1 MYFNGVT
8 KNITNIYATIRHSPN
23 QPRAPRYSYKNHWT
37 PFAPIV
43 LPGNAVSAQ
52 WQGRTFFLALHS
64 PEAQKPIEVA
74 TDGGDTTFG
83 VWQAQVVMMVY
94 MCLYVYMLYHWLVH
108 GHIMMWILGIVG
120 SS

>member
-83 VWQAQVVMMVY
+83 VWTSAGCDDGLYVFI
-94 MCLYVYMLYHWLVH
+94 CLYAISLV
-108 GHIMMWILGIVG
+108 
-120 SS
+120 SSWPYYDVDIGYSG

>member
-1 MYFNGVT
+1 M
-8 KNITNIYATIRHSPN
+8 
-23 QPRAPRYSYKNHWT
+23 
-37 PFAPIV
+37 

-83 VWQAQVVMMVY
+83 VWTSARCDDGLYVFI
-94 MCLYVYMLYHWLVH
+94 YVYMLYHWLVH
-108 GHIMMWILGIVG
+108 GHILMWILGIVC